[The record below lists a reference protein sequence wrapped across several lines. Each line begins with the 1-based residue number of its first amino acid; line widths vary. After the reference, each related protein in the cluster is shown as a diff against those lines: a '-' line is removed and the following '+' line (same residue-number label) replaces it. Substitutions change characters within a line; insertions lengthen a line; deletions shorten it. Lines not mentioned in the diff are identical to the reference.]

1 MSDDNLQIVE
11 YNEMYENVVN
21 PEIQAVYNSIPFT
34 EFNVVFLKG
43 FSKGINWPFSET
55 AERSRIEGVKS
66 VDKNTQLNGR
76 FLSVFMNS
84 ISKKCKNGEKFVFI
98 YDGDDIGDNYT
109 YAITTIMVDE
119 IIAPNSFFIAYRSN
133 VEKNAFKFSWGS
145 FVRGKKV
152 KVSLICAPE
161 VRDDKYEATG
171 IYSYKKTAECIN
183 NLPTSLKPKY
193 FFYNFGGGPIL
204 DKEFSDPLPFTAS
217 MTFYNVTRIKGG
229 KTERN
234 SIFNPDNLNDIP
246 NSSPTPIHIVVNKGE
261 IPLTIMREN
270 ILRVEPPVKIE
281 KPAEVKKPVKIEK
294 PVKIQKPT
302 LAPKIVFELTS
313 DERFKFTISSNGKT
327 TTFRDVFTKLEKNS
341 SQVLKALGKRL
352 EIKGYYNMKKEDLVK
367 ACKSIISFK
376 KTDKTKDEKIVT
388 IRKSREKN
396 RIPRN
401 SKKGRRLAKRP
412 MCTHSGESVPCPKS
426 MLIASA
432 KRKKAYRLKK
442 AGIKPK
448 KSPRKSKKLPRKS
461 KRPPRKSNRV
471 PRKSNKPPLK

>member
-1 MSDDNLQIVE
+1 MSEDNLKIVE
-11 YNEMYENVVN
+11 YNEMYEDVVN
-21 PEIQAVYNSIPFT
+21 PEIQEVYNSIPFS

-55 AERSRIEGVKS
+55 AERSRIEGVKN
-66 VDKNTQLNGR
+66 VDQNTQINGR
-76 FLSVFMNS
+76 FLSIFMIN

-152 KVSLICAPE
+152 KVNLICAPE
-161 VRDDKYEATG
+161 VIKDKYEATG

-183 NLPTSLKPKY
+183 NVPSRPQPKY

-204 DKEFSDPLPFTAS
+204 DKEFSEPLPFTAS
-217 MTFYNVTRIKGG
+217 MTFYNVTRIKDG

-234 SIFNPDNLNDIP
+234 SIFNPHNLNDIP
-246 NSSPTPIHIVVNKGE
+246 KSSPTPIQIVVNKGE
-261 IPLTIMREN
+261 IPVTIMMKN
-270 ILRVEPPVKIE
+270 MLRVEPPGEVMKAVKTE
-281 KPAEVKKPVKIEK
+281 KPTEIEK
-294 PVKIQKPT
+294 PVKIQKPK
-302 LAPKIVFELTS
+302 LAPKIVFEFTS

-367 ACKSIISFK
+367 ACTSIISFK
-376 KTDKTKDEKIVT
+376 KTNNTKDEKIVS

-401 SKKGRRLAKRP
+401 SKKGRSIAKKP
-412 MCTHSGESVPCPKS
+412 MCNYSGEIGPCPKS
-426 MLIASA
+426 VLIARA
-432 KRKKAYRLKK
+432 KRQKAYRLKK

-448 KSPRKSKKLPRKS
+448 RSPRKS
-461 KRPPRKSNRV
+461 KRPPRKSKRA
-471 PRKSNKPPLK
+471 PRKSKRAPRK

>member
-1 MSDDNLQIVE
+1 MSDDNLEIVE
-11 YNEMYENVVN
+11 YNEMYEDVVN
-21 PEIQAVYNSIPFT
+21 PEIQAVYNSIPFA

-76 FLSVFMNS
+76 FLSIFMKS

-109 YAITTIMVDE
+109 HVITTIMVDE
-119 IIAPNSFFIAYRSN
+119 IIGPNSFFIAYRSN

-145 FVRGKKV
+145 FVKGKKV
-152 KVSLICAPE
+152 KVTLICAPE

-183 NLPTSLKPKY
+183 NLTTSPKPKY

-204 DKEFSDPLPFTAS
+204 DKEFSDPLPFTAT

-234 SIFNPDNLNDIP
+234 SIFNPHNLNDIP
-246 NSSPTPIHIVVNKGE
+246 ESSPDPIQIVVNKGE
-261 IPLTIMREN
+261 IPLTIMMKN
-270 ILRVEPPVKIE
+270 MLSVELPG
-281 KPAEVKKPVKIEK
+281 EVDKKPVTIEK

-302 LAPKIVFELTS
+302 EVKKAKLAPKIVFDLTS
-313 DERFKFTISSNGKT
+313 DERFKFTISLNGKT
-327 TTFRDVFTKLEKNS
+327 TTFRDVFTKLDKNS
-341 SQVLKALGKRL
+341 SKVLKGLGKRL

-367 ACKSIISFK
+367 ACTPIISFK
-376 KTDKTKDEKIVT
+376 KTDKTKDEKIVS

-401 SKKGRRLAKRP
+401 SKKGRSLAKKP
-412 MCTHSGESVPCPKS
+412 MCNYSGEIGTCPKS
-426 MLIASA
+426 VLRARA
-432 KRKKAYRLKK
+432 KRMKAYRLKK

-448 KSPRKSKKLPRKS
+448 RSPRKSKRVRRKYKRVPRKS
-461 KRPPRKSNRV
+461 KRV
-471 PRKSNKPPLK
+471 PRK